1 MLKSFLSFIAFI
13 LAGLQG
19 VAAQSYVMS
28 GIEKTDKGQMQYE
41 VLGKVEGRYW
51 IYKNNEGVSTIA
63 QYNDQMQLVQQNDLV
78 FLPKKL
84 NAIEFITKSNRVYAF
99 YQFQAATTV
108 YAMVAELDEKGQL
121 VGTPVIV
128 DTAEKIRP
136 GSNAKVFNLIESQDR
151 SKLLFFS
158 VNTTNAASIKIKTMA
173 LSTPFAMLNEA
184 KISINSQNK
193 KSQLSDFALDNKG
206 NLFCLRN
213 AEQPNAA
220 PVVSLLY
227 MAADG
232 SEVIETP
239 IVNNSLVLDD
249 IRLKINN
256 DNGTVFINSFYA
268 TEKKGHIEGMYTF
281 IWDIAT
287 KQNSITNA
295 SRFTDALRDAVT
307 GKRNLKNAFDDFY
320 FDQVQP
326 NADGGFT
333 IIAEAAKTNSNRN
346 AFSRWDFFWGGPF
359 YNPFIFSYWNR
370 PFGFYPWG
378 RFGWGGW
385 GMMGPWGWGGLGG
398 WGWGGWGMMGPWGWG
413 GLGGWGIMGPWGW
426 NSWMMNPFAN
436 FGYPSVTYTAG
447 KVAILKF
454 DANANIQSVKTIDK
468 QQSDV
473 NVDQFIGY
481 GTMNNAAGTNFL
493 YYQKSKGLKQIVHQ
507 QLNASGSIVMGS
519 PIVLKE
525 KQLEWMPRS
534 LKQVSE
540 KEAILPYQSKGKLG
554 FAKITIQ

>member
-1 MLKSFLSFIAFI
+1 MLKSFLSFVAFI

-28 GIEKTDKGQMQYE
+28 GIQKTDKGQMQYE

-51 IYKNNEGVSTIA
+51 IYKNNEGISTIA

-84 NAIEFITKSNRVYAF
+84 NAIEFVTKSNRVYAF

-151 SKLLFFS
+151 SKLLLFS
-158 VNTTNAASIKIKTMA
+158 VNTTNAASVKVKTMA

-256 DNGTVFINSFYA
+256 TNGTVIVNSFYA
-268 TEKKGHIEGMYTF
+268 TEKKGNIEGMYTF
-281 IWDIAT
+281 IWDIAK
-287 KQNSITNA
+287 KQNSISNA

-307 GKRNLKNAFDDFY
+307 DKRNLKNAFDHFY

-326 NADGGFT
+326 NADGSFT
-333 IIAEAAKTNSNRN
+333 IIAEAANTSSNRN
-346 AFSRWDFFWGGPF
+346 VFSRWDYFWGGPF

-378 RFGWGGW
+378 RLGWGMMGPWGLGGGWGGGM
-385 GMMGPWGWGGLGG
+385 GMMGPWGWGG
-398 WGWGGWGMMGPWGWG
+398 M
-413 GLGGWGIMGPWGW
+413 GGWGIMGPWGW
-426 NSWMMNPFAN
+426 NSWMMNPFAS
-436 FGYPSVTYTAG
+436 FGYPSVTYSAG
-447 KVAILKF
+447 KVAILNF

-468 QQSDV
+468 QQSDL

-481 GTMNNAAGTNFL
+481 GQINNADGTNFL
-493 YYQKSKGLKQIVHQ
+493 YYQKSKGVKQLVHQ
-507 QLNASGSIVMGS
+507 QLSASGTIVKGN
-519 PIVLKE
+519 PIMINE
-525 KQLEWMPRS
+525 KQVEWMPRS
-534 LKQVSE
+534 LKQVGE

>member
-1 MLKSFLSFIAFI
+1 MLKSFLTFIAI
-13 LAGLQG
+13 LLAGLQG

-28 GIEKTDKGQMQYE
+28 GIEKTDKDQIQYE
-41 VLGKVEGRYW
+41 VLGKVDGRYW
-51 IYKNNEGVSTIA
+51 IYKNNDGIATIA
-63 QYNDQMQLVQQNDLV
+63 QYNNQMQLVQQNDLV

-136 GSNAKVFNLIESQDR
+136 GSSTKVFNLIESQDR

-158 VNTTNAASIKIKTMA
+158 VNTTNPASIKIKTMA
-173 LSTPFAMLNEA
+173 LTTPFNVLNEA
-184 KISINSQNK
+184 TISINAQNK
-193 KSQLSDFALDNKG
+193 KSNLSDFALDNKG

-213 AEQPNAA
+213 VDQSNAA

-256 DNGTVFINSFYA
+256 SNGTVLVNSFYA
-268 TEKKGHIEGMYTF
+268 SEKKGSIEGMYTF
-281 IWDIAT
+281 IWDIAS
-287 KQNSITNA
+287 KQNSLSNA

-307 GKRNLKNAFDDFY
+307 DKRNLKHAFDHFY

-326 NADGGFT
+326 NADGSFT
-333 IIAEAAKTNSNRN
+333 IIAEAATTSSNRN
-346 AFSRWDFFWGGPF
+346 AFSRWDYFWGGPF
-359 YNPFIFSYWNR
+359 YNPFMFSYWNR
-370 PFGFYPWG
+370 PFGFYPWA
-378 RFGWGGW
+378 RLGW
-385 GMMGPWGWGGLGG
+385 GMMGPWGLGGGWGG
-398 WGWGGWGMMGPWGWG
+398 WGWGGF
-413 GLGGWGIMGPWGW
+413 GGWGVMGPWGW
-426 NSWMMNPFAN
+426 NNWMMNPFAN
-436 FGYPSVTYTAG
+436 FGYPSVNYSAG
-447 KVAILKF
+447 KVAILNF
-454 DANANIQSVKTIDK
+454 DANANIQTVKTIDK

-481 GTMNNAAGTNFL
+481 GQINNAEGINFL
-493 YYQKSKGLKQIVHQ
+493 YYQKSKGVRQLVHQ
-507 QLNASGSIVMGS
+507 QLNVSGAIVKGN
-519 PIVLKE
+519 PIMINE
-525 KQLEWMPRS
+525 KQVEWMPRS
-534 LKQVSE
+534 LKQVGE

-554 FAKITIQ
+554 FAKITIK

>member
-1 MLKSFLSFIAFI
+1 MLKSFLSFIAFV

-28 GIEKTDKGQMQYE
+28 GIQKTDKDQMQYE
-41 VLGKVEGRYW
+41 VLGKVDGRYW
-51 IYKNNEGVSTIA
+51 IYKNNEGISTIA

-121 VGTPVIV
+121 VGTPTIV

-136 GSNAKVFNLIESQDR
+136 GSNTKVFNLIESQDR

-158 VNTTNAASIKIKTMA
+158 VNTTNPSSIKIKTMA
-173 LSTPFAMLNEA
+173 LSTPFAFLNEA
-184 KISINSQNK
+184 KISINAQNK
-193 KSQLSDFALDNKG
+193 KSNLSDFALDNNG

-213 AEQPNAA
+213 VEQSNAA

-256 DNGTVFINSFYA
+256 ANGTVIVNSFYA
-268 TEKKGHIEGMYTF
+268 TEKKGNIEGMYTF
-281 IWDIAT
+281 IWDIAK
-287 KQNSITNA
+287 KQNSISNA

-307 GKRNLKNAFDDFY
+307 DKRNLKNAFDHFY

-326 NADGGFT
+326 NADGSFT
-333 IIAEAAKTNSNRN
+333 IIAEAANTSSNRN
-346 AFSRWDFFWGGPF
+346 AFSRWDYFWGGPF

-370 PFGFYPWG
+370 PFGFYPWA
-378 RFGWGGW
+378 RFGWGMMAPWGGGW
-385 GMMGPWGWGGLGG
+385 GMMGPWG
-398 WGWGGWGMMGPWGWG
+398 
-413 GLGGWGIMGPWGW
+413 GGWGIMGPWGW

-436 FGYPSVTYTAG
+436 FGYPSVSYTAG
-447 KVAILKF
+447 KVAVLNF
-454 DANANIQSVKTIDK
+454 DAKANIQSVKTIDK
-468 QQSDV
+468 QQSDL

-481 GTMNNAAGTNFL
+481 GQINNAAGTNFL
-493 YYQKSKGLKQIVHQ
+493 YYQKSKGVKQLAHQ
-507 QLNASGSIVMGS
+507 QLSASGAIVKGN
-519 PIVLKE
+519 PIMINE
-525 KQLEWMPRS
+525 KQVEWMPRS
-534 LKQVSE
+534 LKQVGE

>member
-1 MLKSFLSFIAFI
+1 MLKSFLSSIAFI

-28 GIEKTDKGQMQYE
+28 GIEKTDKDQMQYE
-41 VLGKVEGRYW
+41 VLGKVGGRYW
-51 IYKNNEGVSTIA
+51 IFKNNEGIATIA

-84 NAIEFITKSNRVYAF
+84 NALEFITKSNRVFAF
-99 YQFQAATTV
+99 YQFQEATTV

-121 VGTPVIV
+121 VGTPTII

-136 GSNAKVFNLIESQDR
+136 GSGTKVFNLIESEDR
-151 SKLLFFS
+151 SKLLYFS
-158 VNTTNAASIKIKTMA
+158 VNTTNSASIKIKTMA
-173 LSTPFAMLNEA
+173 LATPFKLLNEA
-184 KISINSQNK
+184 AISINAQNK
-193 KSQLSDFALDNKG
+193 KSSLSDFAIDNNG

-213 AEQPNAA
+213 VEQSNAA

-239 IVNNSLVLDD
+239 VVNYNLVLDD

-256 DNGTVFINSFYA
+256 TNGTVIVNSFYA
-268 TEKKGHIEGMYTF
+268 AEKKGNIEGMYTF

-287 KQNSITNA
+287 RQNSLTNA

-307 GKRNLKNAFDDFY
+307 DKRNLKNAFDHFY

-326 NADGGFT
+326 NADGSFT
-333 IIAEAAKTNSNRN
+333 IIAEAATTRSNRN

-359 YNPFIFSYWNR
+359 YNPFIFNFWNR
-370 PFGFYPWG
+370 PFGFYPWA
-378 RFGWGGW
+378 RFGWGMMGGPWGWGGWGPGWGLGWGWGWGMMGPWGGW
-385 GMMGPWGWGGLGG
+385 GMMGPWGWGGGFGG
-398 WGWGGWGMMGPWGWG
+398 
-413 GLGGWGIMGPWGW
+413 
-426 NSWMMNPFAN
+426 
-436 FGYPSVTYTAG
+436 FGYPSVTYSAG
-447 KVAILKF
+447 KVAILNF
-454 DANANIQSVKTIDK
+454 DAKANIQSVKTIDK
-468 QQSDV
+468 QQSDI

-481 GTMNNAAGTNFL
+481 GQINNTAGTNFV
-493 YYQKSKGLKQIVHQ
+493 YYQKSKGVRQLIHQ
-507 QLNASGSIVMGS
+507 QLTPSGAIVKGNAI
-519 PIVLKE
+519 LLNE
-525 KQLEWMPRS
+525 KQVEWMPRS
-534 LKQVSE
+534 LKQVGE

>member
-1 MLKSFLSFIAFI
+1 MLKSFLSFIAFV

-19 VAAQSYVMS
+19 VAAQTYVMS
-28 GIEKTDKGQMQYE
+28 GIQKTDKDQMQYE
-41 VLGKVEGRYW
+41 VLGKVDGRYW
-51 IYKNNEGVSTIA
+51 IYKNNEGISTIA

-84 NAIEFITKSNRVYAF
+84 NAIEFVTKSNRVYAF

-121 VGTPVIV
+121 VGMPTIV

-136 GSNAKVFNLIESQDR
+136 GSNTKVFNLIESQDR

-158 VNTTNAASIKIKTMA
+158 VNTTNPSSIKIKTIA
-173 LSTPFAMLNEA
+173 LSTPFGLLNEA
-184 KISINSQNK
+184 TISINAQNK
-193 KSQLSDFALDNKG
+193 KSNLSDFALDNKG

-213 AEQPNAA
+213 VDQPNAA

-232 SEVIETP
+232 SDVVETP
-239 IVNNSLVLDD
+239 IVNNSLVFDD

-256 DNGTVFINSFYA
+256 ANGTVLVNSFYA
-268 TEKKGHIEGMYTF
+268 TEKKGNIEGMYTF
-281 IWDIAT
+281 IWDIAA
-287 KQNSITNA
+287 KQNSLSNA

-307 GKRNLKNAFDDFY
+307 DKRNLKNAFDHFY

-333 IIAEAAKTNSNRN
+333 IIAEAANTSSNRN
-346 AFSRWDFFWGGPF
+346 AFSRWDYFWGGPF

-370 PFGFYPWG
+370 PFGFYPWA
-378 RFGWGGW
+378 RLGW
-385 GMMGPWGWGGLGG
+385 GMMGPWGWGG
-398 WGWGGWGMMGPWGWG
+398 M
-413 GLGGWGIMGPWGW
+413 GGWGIMGPWGW

-436 FGYPSVTYTAG
+436 FGYPSVSYTAG
-447 KVAILKF
+447 KVAILNF

-468 QQSDV
+468 QQSDL

-481 GTMNNAAGTNFL
+481 GQINNADGTNFL
-493 YYQKSKGLKQIVHQ
+493 YYQKSKGVKQLVHQ
-507 QLNASGSIVMGS
+507 QLSASGTIVKGN
-519 PIVLKE
+519 PIMINE
-525 KQLEWMPRS
+525 KQVEWMPRS
-534 LKQVSE
+534 LKQVGE

>member
-84 NAIEFITKSNRVYAF
+84 NAIEFVTKSNRVYAF

-206 NLFCLRN
+206 N
-213 AEQPNAA
+213 
-220 PVVSLLY
+220 
-227 MAADG
+227 
-232 SEVIETP
+232 
-239 IVNNSLVLDD
+239 
-249 IRLKINN
+249 
-256 DNGTVFINSFYA
+256 
-268 TEKKGHIEGMYTF
+268 
-281 IWDIAT
+281 
-287 KQNSITNA
+287 
-295 SRFTDALRDAVT
+295 
-307 GKRNLKNAFDDFY
+307 
-320 FDQVQP
+320 
-326 NADGGFT
+326 
-333 IIAEAAKTNSNRN
+333 
-346 AFSRWDFFWGGPF
+346 
-359 YNPFIFSYWNR
+359 
-370 PFGFYPWG
+370 
-378 RFGWGGW
+378 
-385 GMMGPWGWGGLGG
+385 
-398 WGWGGWGMMGPWGWG
+398 
-413 GLGGWGIMGPWGW
+413 
-426 NSWMMNPFAN
+426 
-436 FGYPSVTYTAG
+436 
-447 KVAILKF
+447 
-454 DANANIQSVKTIDK
+454 
-468 QQSDV
+468 
-473 NVDQFIGY
+473 
-481 GTMNNAAGTNFL
+481 
-493 YYQKSKGLKQIVHQ
+493 
-507 QLNASGSIVMGS
+507 
-519 PIVLKE
+519 
-525 KQLEWMPRS
+525 
-534 LKQVSE
+534 
-540 KEAILPYQSKGKLG
+540 
-554 FAKITIQ
+554 

>member
-13 LAGLQG
+13 LVGLQSLN
-19 VAAQSYVMS
+19 AQSYVMS
-28 GIEKTDKGQMQYE
+28 GIEKTDKDQMQYE
-41 VLGKVEGRYW
+41 VLGKVDGRYW
-51 IYKNNEGVSTIA
+51 IYKNNDGIATIA
-63 QYNDQMQLVQQNDLV
+63 QYNDQMQIVQQNDLV

-84 NAIEFITKSNRVYAF
+84 NALEFVTKSNRVYAF
-99 YQFQAATTV
+99 YQFQVATTV

-121 VGTPVIV
+121 VGTPTII

-136 GSNAKVFNLIESQDR
+136 GSGAKVFNLIESEDR
-151 SKLLFFS
+151 SKLLYFS
-158 VNTTNAASIKIKTMA
+158 VNTTNPASIKIKTMA
-173 LSTPFAMLNEA
+173 LSTPFGKFNEA
-184 KISINSQNK
+184 IISINAQNK
-193 KSQLSDFALDNKG
+193 KSNLSDFALDNKG

-213 AEQPNAA
+213 VEQSNAA

-256 DNGTVFINSFYA
+256 TNGTVIVNSFYA

-287 KQNSITNA
+287 MQNSLSNA
-295 SRFTDALRDAVT
+295 SRFTDAVRDAVT
-307 GKRNLKNAFDDFY
+307 NKKNLKNAFDHFY

-326 NADGGFT
+326 NADGSFT
-333 IIAEAAKTNSNRN
+333 IIVEAATTSSNRN

-359 YNPFIFSYWNR
+359 YNPFIFNFWNR
-370 PFGFYPWG
+370 PFGFYPWA
-378 RFGWGGW
+378 RFGWGMMGGPWGW
-385 GMMGPWGWGGLGG
+385 GGWGPGWGLGWGGGLGMMGPWGWGG
-398 WGWGGWGMMGPWGWG
+398 WGGGFGMMGPWGWG
-413 GLGGWGIMGPWGW
+413 GGFGG
-426 NSWMMNPFAN
+426 
-436 FGYPSVTYTAG
+436 FGYPSVTYSAG
-447 KVAILKF
+447 KVAILNF
-454 DANANIQSVKTIDK
+454 DAKANIQSLKIIDK

-481 GTMNNAAGTNFL
+481 GQINNAAGKNFL
-493 YYQKSKGLKQIVHQ
+493 YYQKSKGVRQLIHQ
-507 QLNASGSIVMGS
+507 TLTPSGVILQGNAILLN
-519 PIVLKE
+519 E
-525 KQLEWMPRS
+525 KQVEWMPRS
-534 LKQVSE
+534 LKQVGE
-540 KEAILPYQSKGKLG
+540 KEAILPYQTKGKLG

>member
-28 GIEKTDKGQMQYE
+28 GIEKTDKDQMQYE
-41 VLGKVEGRYW
+41 VLGKVDGRYW
-51 IYKNNEGVSTIA
+51 IYKNNEGIATIA
-63 QYNDQMQLVQQNDLV
+63 QYNEQMQLVQQNDLA

-84 NAIEFITKSNRVYAF
+84 NALEFVTKSNRVYAF
-99 YQFQAATTV
+99 YQFQAATTL

-121 VGTPVIV
+121 VGQPTIV

-136 GSNAKVFNLIESQDR
+136 GSNTKVFNLIESQDR

-158 VNTTNAASIKIKTMA
+158 VNTTNPASIKIKTMA
-173 LSTPFAMLNEA
+173 LSTPFALLNEA
-184 KISINSQNK
+184 TISINSQNK
-193 KSQLSDFALDNKG
+193 KSNLSDFALDNKG

-213 AEQPNAA
+213 VEQSNAA

-232 SEVIETP
+232 SEVVETP
-239 IVNNSLVLDD
+239 IVNNSLILDD
-249 IRLKINN
+249 IRLKLNN
-256 DNGTVFINSFYA
+256 ANGTVLINSFYA
-268 TEKKGHIEGMYTF
+268 TEKKGNIEGMYTF

-287 KQNSITNA
+287 KQNIVSNA
-295 SRFTDALRDAVT
+295 SRFSDAVRDAVT
-307 GKRNLKNAFDDFY
+307 DKRNLKNAFDHFY

-333 IIAEAAKTNSNRN
+333 IIAEAASTSSNRN
-346 AFSRWDFFWGGPF
+346 AFSRWDYFWGGPF

-370 PFGFYPWG
+370 PFGFYPWA
-378 RFGWGGW
+378 RFGWGMMGGPWGWGGWGPGWGLGWRGGW
-385 GMMGPWGWGGLGG
+385 GMMGPWGWGGGFGG
-398 WGWGGWGMMGPWGWG
+398 
-413 GLGGWGIMGPWGW
+413 
-426 NSWMMNPFAN
+426 

-447 KVAILKF
+447 KVAILNF
-454 DANANIQSVKTIDK
+454 DAKANIQSVKTIDK
-468 QQSDV
+468 QQSDM

-481 GTMNNAAGTNFL
+481 GQINNGAGTNFL
-493 YYQKSKGLKQIVHQ
+493 YYQKSKGVRQLVHQ
-507 QLNASGSIVMGS
+507 QLNASGAIIKGN
-519 PIVLKE
+519 PILINE
-525 KQLEWMPRS
+525 KQVEWMPRS
-534 LKQVSE
+534 LKQVGE
-540 KEAILPYQSKGKLG
+540 KEAILPYQTKGKLG

>member
-1 MLKSFLSFIAFI
+1 MLKSFLSSIAFI

-28 GIEKTDKGQMQYE
+28 GIEKTDKDQMQYE
-41 VLGKVEGRYW
+41 VLGKVDGRYW
-51 IYKNNEGVSTIA
+51 IYKNNQGISTIA

-84 NAIEFITKSNRVYAF
+84 NALEFITKSNRVFAF
-99 YQFQAATTV
+99 YQFQEATTV

-121 VGTPVIV
+121 FGTPTII

-136 GSNAKVFNLIESQDR
+136 GSGTKVFNLIESEDR
-151 SKLLFFS
+151 SKLLYFS

-173 LSTPFAMLNEA
+173 LATPFKLLNEA
-184 KISINSQNK
+184 AISINAQNK
-193 KSQLSDFALDNKG
+193 KSSLSDFAIDNNG

-213 AEQPNAA
+213 VEQSNAA

-239 IVNNSLVLDD
+239 VVNNNLVLDD

-256 DNGTVFINSFYA
+256 TNGTVIVNSFYA
-268 TEKKGHIEGMYTF
+268 AEKKGNIEGMYTF

-287 KQNSITNA
+287 RQNSLTNA

-307 GKRNLKNAFDDFY
+307 DKRNLKTAFDHFY

-326 NADGGFT
+326 NADGSFT
-333 IIAEAAKTNSNRN
+333 IIAEAATTRSNRN

-359 YNPFIFSYWNR
+359 YNPFIFNFWNR
-370 PFGFYPWG
+370 PFGFYPWA
-378 RFGWGGW
+378 RFGWGMMGGPWGWGGWGPGWGLGWGWGWGMMGPWGGW
-385 GMMGPWGWGGLGG
+385 GMMGPWGWGGGFGG
-398 WGWGGWGMMGPWGWG
+398 
-413 GLGGWGIMGPWGW
+413 
-426 NSWMMNPFAN
+426 
-436 FGYPSVTYTAG
+436 FGYPSVTYSAG
-447 KVAILKF
+447 KVAILNF
-454 DANANIQSVKTIDK
+454 DAKANIQSVKTIDK
-468 QQSDV
+468 QQSDI

-481 GTMNNAAGTNFL
+481 GQINNTAGTNFV
-493 YYQKSKGLKQIVHQ
+493 YYQKSKGVRQLIHQ
-507 QLNASGSIVMGS
+507 QLTPSGAIVKGNAI
-519 PIVLKE
+519 LLNE
-525 KQLEWMPRS
+525 KQVEWMPRS
-534 LKQVSE
+534 LKQVGE

>member
-13 LAGLQG
+13 LVGLQG
-19 VAAQSYVMS
+19 LTAQSYVMS
-28 GIEKTDKGQMQYE
+28 GIEKTDKDQMQYE
-41 VLGKVEGRYW
+41 VLGKVDGRYW
-51 IYKNNEGVSTIA
+51 IYKNNDGIATIA

-84 NAIEFITKSNRVYAF
+84 NALEFVTKSNRVYAF

-121 VGTPVIV
+121 VGTPTII

-136 GSNAKVFNLIESQDR
+136 GSGAKIFNLIESEDR
-151 SKLLFFS
+151 SKLLYFS
-158 VNTTNAASIKIKTMA
+158 VNTTNQASIKIKTMA
-173 LSTPFAMLNEA
+173 LSTPFGKLNEA
-184 KISINSQNK
+184 TISINAQNK
-193 KSQLSDFALDNKG
+193 KSNLSDFALDNKG

-213 AEQPNAA
+213 VEQPNAA

-232 SEVIETP
+232 SEVVETP

-256 DNGTVFINSFYA
+256 TNGTVIVNSFYA

-287 KQNSITNA
+287 RQNSLSNA
-295 SRFTDALRDAVT
+295 SRFTDAVRDAVT
-307 GKRNLKNAFDDFY
+307 NKKNLKNAFDHFY

-326 NADGGFT
+326 NADGSFT
-333 IIAEAAKTNSNRN
+333 IIVEAATTSSNRN

-359 YNPFIFSYWNR
+359 YNPFIFNFWNR
-370 PFGFYPWG
+370 PFGFYPWA
-378 RFGWGGW
+378 RFGW
-385 GMMGPWGWGGLGG
+385 GMMGPWGWGGWGPG
-398 WGWGGWGMMGPWGWG
+398 WGLGWGGWGMMRGPWGWG
-413 GLGGWGIMGPWGW
+413 GGFGG
-426 NSWMMNPFAN
+426 
-436 FGYPSVTYTAG
+436 FGYPSVTYSAG
-447 KVAILKF
+447 KVAILNF
-454 DANANIQSVKTIDK
+454 DAKANIQSVKTIDK

-481 GTMNNAAGTNFL
+481 GQINNAAGTNFL
-493 YYQKSKGLKQIVHQ
+493 YYQKSKGVRQLIHQTLTPSGAIVQ
-507 QLNASGSIVMGS
+507 GNAIPLN
-519 PIVLKE
+519 E
-525 KQLEWMPRS
+525 KQVEWMPRS
-534 LKQVSE
+534 LKQVGD
-540 KEAILPYQSKGKLG
+540 KEAILPYQTKGKLG

>member
-1 MLKSFLSFIAFI
+1 MLKSFLSSIAFI

-28 GIEKTDKGQMQYE
+28 GIEKTDKDQMQYE
-41 VLGKVEGRYW
+41 VLGKVDGRYW
-51 IYKNNEGVSTIA
+51 IYKNNQGISTIA

-84 NAIEFITKSNRVYAF
+84 NALEFITKSNRVFAF
-99 YQFQAATTV
+99 YQFQEATTV

-121 VGTPVIV
+121 VGTPTII

-136 GSNAKVFNLIESQDR
+136 GSGTKVFNLIESEDR
-151 SKLLFFS
+151 SKLLYFS
-158 VNTTNAASIKIKTMA
+158 VNTTNSASIKIKTMA
-173 LSTPFAMLNEA
+173 LATPFKLLNEA
-184 KISINSQNK
+184 AISINAQNK
-193 KSQLSDFALDNKG
+193 KSSLSDFAIDNNG

-213 AEQPNAA
+213 VEQSNAA

-239 IVNNSLVLDD
+239 VVNNNLVLDD

-256 DNGTVFINSFYA
+256 TNGTVIVNSFYA
-268 TEKKGHIEGMYTF
+268 AEKKGNIEGMYTF

-287 KQNSITNA
+287 RQNSLTNA

-307 GKRNLKNAFDDFY
+307 DKRNLKTAFDHFY

-326 NADGGFT
+326 NADGSFT
-333 IIAEAAKTNSNRN
+333 IIAEAATTRSNRN

-359 YNPFIFSYWNR
+359 YNPFIFNFWNR
-370 PFGFYPWG
+370 PFGFYPWA
-378 RFGWGGW
+378 RFGWGMMGGPWGWGGWGPGWGLGWGWGWGMMGPWGGW
-385 GMMGPWGWGGLGG
+385 GMMGPWGWGGGFGG
-398 WGWGGWGMMGPWGWG
+398 
-413 GLGGWGIMGPWGW
+413 
-426 NSWMMNPFAN
+426 
-436 FGYPSVTYTAG
+436 FGYPSVTYSAG
-447 KVAILKF
+447 KVAILNF
-454 DANANIQSVKTIDK
+454 DAKANIQSVKTIDK
-468 QQSDV
+468 QQSDI

-481 GTMNNAAGTNFL
+481 GQINNTAGTNFV
-493 YYQKSKGLKQIVHQ
+493 YYQKSKGVRQLIHQ
-507 QLNASGSIVMGS
+507 QLTPSGAIVKGNAI
-519 PIVLKE
+519 LLNE
-525 KQLEWMPRS
+525 KQVEWMPRS
-534 LKQVSE
+534 LKQVGE

>member
-1 MLKSFLSFIAFI
+1 MLKSFLSFVAFI

-28 GIEKTDKGQMQYE
+28 GIQKTDKGQMQYE

-84 NAIEFITKSNRVYAF
+84 NAIEFVTKSNRVYAF

-256 DNGTVFINSFYA
+256 ANGTVIVNSFYA
-268 TEKKGHIEGMYTF
+268 TEKKGNIEGMYTF
-281 IWDIAT
+281 IWDIAK
-287 KQNSITNA
+287 KQNSISNA

-307 GKRNLKNAFDDFY
+307 DKRNLKNAFDDFY

-333 IIAEAAKTNSNRN
+333 IIAEAARTNSNRN
-346 AFSRWDFFWGGPF
+346 IFSRWDFFWGGPF
-359 YNPFIFSYWNR
+359 YNPFIFNYWNR

-378 RFGWGGW
+378 RLGW
-385 GMMGPWGWGGLGG
+385 GMMGPWGLGGG
-398 WGWGGWGMMGPWGWG
+398 WGWGGMGMMGPW
-413 GLGGWGIMGPWGW
+413 GGWGIMGPWGW

-436 FGYPSVTYTAG
+436 FGYPSVTYSAG
-447 KVAILKF
+447 KVAILNF

-468 QQSDV
+468 QQSDL

-481 GTMNNAAGTNFL
+481 GQINNADGTNFL
-493 YYQKSKGLKQIVHQ
+493 YYQKSKGVKQLVHQ
-507 QLNASGSIVMGS
+507 QLSASGTIVKGN
-519 PIVLKE
+519 PIMINE
-525 KQLEWMPRS
+525 KQVEWMPRS
-534 LKQVSE
+534 LKQVGE

>member
-1 MLKSFLSFIAFI
+1 MLKSFLSFVAFI

-28 GIEKTDKGQMQYE
+28 GIQKTDKGQMQYE

-84 NAIEFITKSNRVYAF
+84 NAIEFVTKSNRVYAF

-136 GSNAKVFNLIESQDR
+136 GSNTKVFNLIESQDR

-256 DNGTVFINSFYA
+256 ANGTVIVNSFYA
-268 TEKKGHIEGMYTF
+268 TEKKGNIEGMYTF
-281 IWDIAT
+281 IWDIAK
-287 KQNSITNA
+287 KQNSLSNA

-307 GKRNLKNAFDDFY
+307 DKRNLKNAFDDFY

-333 IIAEAAKTNSNRN
+333 IIAEAARTNSNRN
-346 AFSRWDFFWGGPF
+346 IFSRWDFFWGGPF
-359 YNPFIFSYWNR
+359 YNPFIFNYWNR

-378 RFGWGGW
+378 RLGW
-385 GMMGPWGWGGLGG
+385 GMMGPWGWGGWGGFGGG
-398 WGWGGWGMMGPWGWG
+398 WGW
-413 GLGGWGIMGPWGW
+413 GGWGIMGPWGW

-436 FGYPSVTYTAG
+436 FGYPSVTYSAG
-447 KVAILKF
+447 KVAILNF

-468 QQSDV
+468 QQSDM

-481 GTMNNAAGTNFL
+481 GQINNADGTNFL
-493 YYQKSKGLKQIVHQ
+493 YYQKSKGVKQLVHQ
-507 QLNASGSIVMGS
+507 QLSASGTIVKGN
-519 PIVLKE
+519 PIMINE
-525 KQLEWMPRS
+525 KQVEWMPRS
-534 LKQVSE
+534 LKQVGE

>member
-1 MLKSFLSFIAFI
+1 MLKSFLSFIAFV
-13 LAGLQG
+13 LLGLQG

-28 GIEKTDKGQMQYE
+28 GIQKTDKDQMQYE
-41 VLGKVEGRYW
+41 VLGKVDGRYW
-51 IYKNNEGVSTIA
+51 IYKNNEGISTIA

-84 NAIEFITKSNRVYAF
+84 TAIEFITKSNRVYAF

-136 GSNAKVFNLIESQDR
+136 GSNTKVFNLIESQDR
-151 SKLLFFS
+151 SKLLLFS
-158 VNTTNAASIKIKTMA
+158 VNTTNAASVKVKTMA
-173 LSTPFAMLNEA
+173 LSTPFALLNEA
-184 KISINSQNK
+184 TISINSQNK
-193 KSQLSDFALDNKG
+193 KSNLSDFALDNKG

-213 AEQPNAA
+213 VDQPNAA

-232 SEVIETP
+232 SDVVETL
-239 IVNNSLVLDD
+239 IVNNSLILDD

-256 DNGTVFINSFYA
+256 ANGTVLVNSFYA
-268 TEKKGHIEGMYTF
+268 TEKKGNIEGMYTF
-281 IWDIAT
+281 IWDIAA
-287 KQNSITNA
+287 KQNSLSNA

-307 GKRNLKNAFDDFY
+307 DKRNLKNAFDHFY

-333 IIAEAAKTNSNRN
+333 IIAEAANTSSNRN
-346 AFSRWDFFWGGPF
+346 AFSRWDYFWGGPF

-378 RFGWGGW
+378 RLGW
-385 GMMGPWGWGGLGG
+385 GMMGPWGLGGG
-398 WGWGGWGMMGPWGWG
+398 WGGGMGMMGPWG
-413 GLGGWGIMGPWGW
+413 GGWGILGPWGW

-436 FGYPSVTYTAG
+436 FGYPSVSYTAG
-447 KVAILKF
+447 KVAILNF
-454 DANANIQSVKTIDK
+454 DAKANIQSVKTIDK
-468 QQSDV
+468 QQSDL

-481 GTMNNAAGTNFL
+481 GQINNADGTNFL
-493 YYQKSKGLKQIVHQ
+493 YYQKSKGVKQLVHQ
-507 QLNASGSIVMGS
+507 QLSASGAIVKGN
-519 PIVLKE
+519 PILINE
-525 KQLEWMPRS
+525 KQVEWMPRS
-534 LKQVSE
+534 LKQVGE

>member
-13 LAGLQG
+13 LVGLQG
-19 VAAQSYVMS
+19 LTAQSYVMS
-28 GIEKTDKGQMQYE
+28 GIEKTDKDQMQYE
-41 VLGKVEGRYW
+41 VLGKVDGRYW
-51 IYKNNEGVSTIA
+51 IYKNNDGIATIA

-84 NAIEFITKSNRVYAF
+84 NALEFVTKSNRVYAF

-121 VGTPVIV
+121 VGTPTII

-136 GSNAKVFNLIESQDR
+136 GSGAKIFNLIESEDR
-151 SKLLFFS
+151 SKLLYFS
-158 VNTTNAASIKIKTMA
+158 VNTTNPASIKIKTMA
-173 LSTPFAMLNEA
+173 LSTPFGKLNEA
-184 KISINSQNK
+184 TISINAQNK
-193 KSQLSDFALDNKG
+193 KSNLSDFALDNKG

-213 AEQPNAA
+213 VEQPNAA

-232 SEVIETP
+232 SEVVETP
-239 IVNNSLVLDD
+239 IVNNSLILDD

-256 DNGTVFINSFYA
+256 TNGTVIVNSFYA

-287 KQNSITNA
+287 RQNSLSNA
-295 SRFTDALRDAVT
+295 SRFTDAVRDAVT
-307 GKRNLKNAFDDFY
+307 NKKNLKNAFDHFY

-326 NADGGFT
+326 NADGSFT
-333 IIAEAAKTNSNRN
+333 IIVEAATTSSNRN

-359 YNPFIFSYWNR
+359 YNPFIFNFWNR
-370 PFGFYPWG
+370 PFGFYPWA
-378 RFGWGGW
+378 RFGW
-385 GMMGPWGWGGLGG
+385 GMMGPWGWGGWGPG
-398 WGWGGWGMMGPWGWG
+398 WGLGWGGWGMMRGPWGWG
-413 GLGGWGIMGPWGW
+413 GGFGG
-426 NSWMMNPFAN
+426 
-436 FGYPSVTYTAG
+436 FGYPSVTYSAG
-447 KVAILKF
+447 KVAILNF
-454 DANANIQSVKTIDK
+454 DAKANIQSVKTIDK

-481 GTMNNAAGTNFL
+481 GQINNAAGTNFL
-493 YYQKSKGLKQIVHQ
+493 YYQKSKGVRQLIHQTLTPSGAIVQ
-507 QLNASGSIVMGS
+507 GNAIPLN
-519 PIVLKE
+519 E
-525 KQLEWMPRS
+525 KQVEWMPRS
-534 LKQVSE
+534 LKQVGD
-540 KEAILPYQSKGKLG
+540 KEAILPYQTKGKLG

>member
-1 MLKSFLSFIAFI
+1 MLKSFLSFVAFI

-28 GIEKTDKGQMQYE
+28 GIQKTDKGQMQYE

-51 IYKNNEGVSTIA
+51 IYKNNEGISTIA

-84 NAIEFITKSNRVYAF
+84 NAIEFVTKSNRVYAF

-151 SKLLFFS
+151 SKLLLFS
-158 VNTTNAASIKIKTMA
+158 VNTTNAASVKVKTMA

-256 DNGTVFINSFYA
+256 ANGTVIVNSFYA

-281 IWDIAT
+281 IWDIAK
-287 KQNSITNA
+287 KQNSISNA

-307 GKRNLKNAFDDFY
+307 DKRNLKNSFDHFY

-333 IIAEAAKTNSNRN
+333 IIAEAANTSSNRN
-346 AFSRWDFFWGGPF
+346 VFSRWDYFWGGPF
-359 YNPFIFSYWNR
+359 YNPFIFNYWNR

-378 RFGWGGW
+378 RLGW
-385 GMMGPWGWGGLGG
+385 GMMGPWGLGGG
-398 WGWGGWGMMGPWGWG
+398 WGVGMGM
-413 GLGGWGIMGPWGW
+413 MGPWGW

-436 FGYPSVTYTAG
+436 FGYPSVTYSAG
-447 KVAILKF
+447 KVAILNF

-468 QQSDV
+468 QQSDL

-481 GTMNNAAGTNFL
+481 GQINNADGTNFL
-493 YYQKSKGLKQIVHQ
+493 YYQKSKGVKQLVHQ
-507 QLNASGSIVMGS
+507 QLSASGAIVKGN
-519 PIVLKE
+519 PILINE
-525 KQLEWMPRS
+525 KQVEWMPRS
-534 LKQVSE
+534 LKQVGE

>member
-1 MLKSFLSFIAFI
+1 MLKSFLSFVAFI

-28 GIEKTDKGQMQYE
+28 GIQKTDKGQMQYE

-84 NAIEFITKSNRVYAF
+84 NAIEFVTKSNRVYAF

-136 GSNAKVFNLIESQDR
+136 GSNTKVFNLIESQDR

-256 DNGTVFINSFYA
+256 ANGTVIVNSFYA
-268 TEKKGHIEGMYTF
+268 TEKKGNIEGMYTF
-281 IWDIAT
+281 IWDIAK
-287 KQNSITNA
+287 KQNSLSNA

-307 GKRNLKNAFDDFY
+307 DKRNLKNAFDDFY

-333 IIAEAAKTNSNRN
+333 IIAEAARTNSNRN
-346 AFSRWDFFWGGPF
+346 IFSRWDFFWGGPF
-359 YNPFIFSYWNR
+359 YNPFIFNYWNR

-378 RFGWGGW
+378 RLGW
-385 GMMGPWGWGGLGG
+385 GMMGPWGWGG
-398 WGWGGWGMMGPWGWG
+398 M
-413 GLGGWGIMGPWGW
+413 GGWGIMGPWGW

-436 FGYPSVTYTAG
+436 FGYPSVTYSAG
-447 KVAILKF
+447 KVAILNF

-468 QQSDV
+468 QQSDM

-481 GTMNNAAGTNFL
+481 GQINNADGTNFL
-493 YYQKSKGLKQIVHQ
+493 YYQKSKGVKQLVHQ
-507 QLNASGSIVMGS
+507 QLSASGTIVKGN
-519 PIVLKE
+519 PIMINE
-525 KQLEWMPRS
+525 KQVEWMPRS
-534 LKQVSE
+534 LKQVGE

>member
-1 MLKSFLSFIAFI
+1 MLKSFLSYIALF
-13 LAGLQG
+13 LVGLQG
-19 VAAQSYVMS
+19 LTAQSYVLS

-41 VLGKVEGRYW
+41 VLGKVDGRYW
-51 IYKNNEGVSTIA
+51 IYKNNEGISTIA

-121 VGTPVIV
+121 VGTPTIV

-136 GSNAKVFNLIESQDR
+136 GSNTKVFNLIESQDR

-158 VNTTNAASIKIKTMA
+158 VNTTNSSSIKIKTMA
-173 LSTPFAMLNEA
+173 LSTPFGLLNEA
-184 KISINSQNK
+184 TISINAQNK
-193 KSQLSDFALDNKG
+193 KSNLSDFAIDNKG

-220 PVVSLLY
+220 PVVSLLF

-239 IVNNSLVLDD
+239 IVNNSLILDD

-256 DNGTVFINSFYA
+256 TNGTVLINSFYA
-268 TEKKGHIEGMYTF
+268 AEKKGNIEGMYTF

-287 KQNSITNA
+287 KRNSVSNA

-307 GKRNLKNAFDDFY
+307 DKRNLKNAFDDFY
-320 FDQVQP
+320 FDQVKP

-333 IIAEAAKTNSNRN
+333 IIAEAARTSSNRN

-359 YNPFIFSYWNR
+359 YNPFIFNYWNR

-378 RFGWGGW
+378 RFGWG
-385 GMMGPWGWGGLGG
+385 MMSPWGFG
-398 WGWGGWGMMGPWGWG
+398 GGWGMMGPWGFG
-413 GLGGWGIMGPWGW
+413 GLGGWG
-426 NSWMMNPFAN
+426 MMNPFAN

-447 KVAILKF
+447 KVAILNF

-468 QQSDV
+468 QQSDM

-481 GTMNNAAGTNFL
+481 GTMHNFAGTNFL
-493 YYQKSKGLKQIVHQ
+493 YFQKSKGVRQLVHQ
-507 QLNASGSIVMGS
+507 QLNPSGAIVQGN
-519 PIVLKE
+519 PIMLNDKKV
-525 KQLEWMPRS
+525 EWMPRS
-534 LKQVSE
+534 LKQVGE

>member
-28 GIEKTDKGQMQYE
+28 GIQKTDKGQMQYE

-84 NAIEFITKSNRVYAF
+84 NAIEFVTKSNRVYAF

-151 SKLLFFS
+151 SKLLLFS
-158 VNTTNAASIKIKTMA
+158 VNTTNAASVKVKTMA

-256 DNGTVFINSFYA
+256 ANGTVIVNSFYA
-268 TEKKGHIEGMYTF
+268 TEKKGNIEGMYTF
-281 IWDIAT
+281 IWDIAK
-287 KQNSITNA
+287 KQNSISNA

-307 GKRNLKNAFDDFY
+307 DKRSLKNAFDHFY

-326 NADGGFT
+326 NADGSFT
-333 IIAEAAKTNSNRN
+333 IIAEAANTSSNRN
-346 AFSRWDFFWGGPF
+346 VFSRWDYFWGGPF

-378 RFGWGGW
+378 RLGWGMMGPWGLGGGWGGGM
-385 GMMGPWGWGGLGG
+385 GMMGPWGWGG
-398 WGWGGWGMMGPWGWG
+398 M
-413 GLGGWGIMGPWGW
+413 GGWGIMGPWGW
-426 NSWMMNPFAN
+426 NSWMMNPFAS
-436 FGYPSVTYTAG
+436 FGYPSVSYSAG
-447 KVAILKF
+447 KVAILNF

-468 QQSDV
+468 QQSDL

-481 GTMNNAAGTNFL
+481 GQINNADGTNFL
-493 YYQKSKGLKQIVHQ
+493 YYQKSKGVKQLVHQ
-507 QLNASGSIVMGS
+507 QLSASGTIVKGN
-519 PIVLKE
+519 PIMINE
-525 KQLEWMPRS
+525 KQVEWMPRS
-534 LKQVSE
+534 LKQVGE

>member
-13 LAGLQG
+13 LLGLQG
-19 VAAQSYVMS
+19 VTAQSYVMS
-28 GIEKTDKGQMQYE
+28 GIEKTDKDQIQYE
-41 VLGKVEGRYW
+41 VLGKVDGRYW
-51 IYKNNEGVSTIA
+51 IYKNNDGIATIA

-84 NAIEFITKSNRVYAF
+84 NAIEFITKSNRVFAF

-121 VGTPVIV
+121 VGQPVIV

-136 GSNAKVFNLIESQDR
+136 GSNTKVFNLIESQDR

-173 LSTPFAMLNEA
+173 LSTPFSLLNEA
-184 KISINSQNK
+184 TISINAQNK
-193 KSQLSDFALDNKG
+193 KSNLSDFALDNKG

-213 AEQPNAA
+213 VDQPNAA

-256 DNGTVFINSFYA
+256 ANGTVLVNSFYA
-268 TEKKGHIEGMYTF
+268 SEKKGSIEGMYTF
-281 IWDIAT
+281 IWDIAS
-287 KQNSITNA
+287 KQNSVSNA

-307 GKRNLKNAFDDFY
+307 DKRNLKQAFDHFY

-333 IIAEAAKTNSNRN
+333 IIAEAATTSSNRN
-346 AFSRWDFFWGGPF
+346 AFSRWDYFWGGPF
-359 YNPFIFSYWNR
+359 YNPFMFSYWNR
-370 PFGFYPWG
+370 PFGFYPWARLG
-378 RFGWGGW
+378 WGMMGPWGFGGGWGGFGGW
-385 GMMGPWGWGGLGG
+385 GMMGPWGW
-398 WGWGGWGMMGPWGWG
+398 
-413 GLGGWGIMGPWGW
+413 
-426 NSWMMNPFAN
+426 NNWMMNPFAN

-447 KVAILKF
+447 KVAILNF
-454 DANANIQSVKTIDK
+454 DAKANIQSVKTIDK

-481 GTMNNAAGTNFL
+481 GQINNAAGVNFL
-493 YYQKSKGLKQIVHQ
+493 YYQKAKGVRQLVHQ
-507 QLNASGSIVMGS
+507 QLNASGAIVKGN
-519 PIVLKE
+519 PIMINE
-525 KQLEWMPRS
+525 KQVEWMPRS

>member
-1 MLKSFLSFIAFI
+1 MLKSFLSYIALF
-13 LAGLQG
+13 LLGLQG
-19 VAAQSYVMS
+19 VEAQSYVLS

-41 VLGKVEGRYW
+41 VLGKVDGRYW
-51 IYKNNEGVSTIA
+51 IYKNNEGISTIA

-121 VGTPVIV
+121 VGTPTIV

-136 GSNAKVFNLIESQDR
+136 GSGTKVFNLIESEDR

-158 VNTTNAASIKIKTMA
+158 VNTTNPSSIRIKTMA
-173 LSTPFAMLNEA
+173 LSTPFSLLNEA
-184 KISINSQNK
+184 TISINAQNK

-239 IVNNSLVLDD
+239 IVNNNLILDD

-256 DNGTVFINSFYA
+256 ANGTVLINSFYA
-268 TEKKGHIEGMYTF
+268 SEKKGNIEGMYSF

-287 KQNSITNA
+287 RRNSISNA
-295 SRFTDALRDAVT
+295 SRFSDAIRDAVT
-307 GKRNLKNAFDDFY
+307 DKRNLKNAFDHFY

-326 NADGGFT
+326 NEDDGFT

-359 YNPFIFSYWNR
+359 YNPFIFNYWNR

-378 RFGWGGW
+378 RFGWG
-385 GMMGPWGWGGLGG
+385 MMGPWGWGGLG
-398 WGWGGWGMMGPWGWG
+398 GWGGWGMMGPWGWG
-413 GLGGWGIMGPWGW
+413 GWGGGWGMMGLWGW
-426 NSWMMNPFAN
+426 GGWMMNPFAN

-447 KVAILKF
+447 KVAILNF

-468 QQSDV
+468 QQSDI

-481 GTMNNAAGTNFL
+481 GTMKNNMGTNFL

-507 QLNASGSIVMGS
+507 QLNASGTIVKGS
-519 PIVLKE
+519 PIILKE

-534 LKQVSE
+534 LKQVSD
-540 KEAILPYQSKGKLG
+540 KEAILPYQTKGKLG

>member
-1 MLKSFLSFIAFI
+1 MLKSFLSFVAFI

-28 GIEKTDKGQMQYE
+28 GIQKTDKGQMQYE

-84 NAIEFITKSNRVYAF
+84 NAIEFVTKSNRVYAF

-136 GSNAKVFNLIESQDR
+136 GSNTKVFNLIESQDR

-256 DNGTVFINSFYA
+256 ANGTVIVNSFYA
-268 TEKKGHIEGMYTF
+268 TEKKGNIEGMYTF
-281 IWDIAT
+281 IWDIAK
-287 KQNSITNA
+287 KQNSLSNA

-307 GKRNLKNAFDDFY
+307 DKRNLKNAFDDFY

-333 IIAEAAKTNSNRN
+333 IIAEAARTNSNRN
-346 AFSRWDFFWGGPF
+346 IFSRWDFFWGGPF
-359 YNPFIFSYWNR
+359 YNPFIFNYWNR

-378 RFGWGGW
+378 RLGW
-385 GMMGPWGWGGLGG
+385 GMMGPWGWGGWGGFGGG
-398 WGWGGWGMMGPWGWG
+398 WGW
-413 GLGGWGIMGPWGW
+413 GGWGIMGPWGW

-436 FGYPSVTYTAG
+436 FGYPSVTYSAG
-447 KVAILKF
+447 KVAILNF

-468 QQSDV
+468 QQSDM

-481 GTMNNAAGTNFL
+481 GQINNADGTNFL
-493 YYQKSKGLKQIVHQ
+493 YYQKSKGVKQLVHQ
-507 QLNASGSIVMGS
+507 QLSASGAIVKGN
-519 PIVLKE
+519 PILINE
-525 KQLEWMPRS
+525 KQVEWMPRS
-534 LKQVSE
+534 LKQVGE